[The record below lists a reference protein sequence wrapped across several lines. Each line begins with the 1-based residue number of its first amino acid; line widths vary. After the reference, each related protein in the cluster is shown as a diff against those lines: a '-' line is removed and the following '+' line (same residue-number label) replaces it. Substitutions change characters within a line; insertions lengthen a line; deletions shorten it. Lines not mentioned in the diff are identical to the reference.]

1 MSDSEFIDTGI
12 NYDVSMEHSSRFGT
26 PDQQLMTVRSFPEG
40 TKNCYTL
47 QPQQGKDNK
56 YLIRTSF
63 MYWNYDSKNQ
73 LPEFKLY
80 LGVNEW
86 DTVKFNNSYDVV
98 RKEIVHV
105 PRTGHID
112 VCLVNTGSGSP
123 FISALELRQLNN
135 SIYTTQ
141 SGSLILFKRLDIGS
155 TRSQTVR
162 YKDDAF
168 DRVWEP
174 FSQPY
179 WKSVSASYSSDN
191 LSDNHFK
198 PPSKV
203 MATAVTPADERYP
216 LEFHWNLDNSTRQ
229 FYVYMHFAEVE
240 ELQSNQ
246 LRELYVSLNGWF
258 LSPEPIVP
266 GRLVPHTGFST
277 HSISASSELS
287 LSIFKTHRSTLPP
300 ILNALE
306 IYEIKQLFQS
316 STVQINGTFHGAS

>member
-1 MSDSEFIDTGI
+1 MSDSEFIDTGV

-56 YLIRTSF
+56 YLIRASF
-63 MYWNYDSKNQ
+63 MYGNYDSKNQ

-105 PRTGHID
+105 PRTGHIN

-162 YKDDAF
+162 
-168 DRVWEP
+168 
-174 FSQPY
+174 
-179 WKSVSASYSSDN
+179 
-191 LSDNHFK
+191 
-198 PPSKV
+198 
-203 MATAVTPADERYP
+203 
-216 LEFHWNLDNSTRQ
+216 
-229 FYVYMHFAEVE
+229 
-240 ELQSNQ
+240 
-246 LRELYVSLNGWF
+246 
-258 LSPEPIVP
+258 
-266 GRLVPHTGFST
+266 
-277 HSISASSELS
+277 
-287 LSIFKTHRSTLPP
+287 
-300 ILNALE
+300 
-306 IYEIKQLFQS
+306 
-316 STVQINGTFHGAS
+316 